1 MAENMSLLGLE
12 DELTCSICLC
22 LFENPVSLICGHS
35 FCANC
40 LEATWNDRIS
50 SLSCPHCRMVFPSKP
65 ELKKN
70 TVLNAVLDAYRIK
83 AGVSEPVK
91 EHFEVKKKDPD
102 AIKCDNCME
111 AKAVKTCLTCMASYC
126 EDHVRPHRENAIFR
140 AHQLTDPLPDLM
152 ERLCSNHGK
161 LMEFYCNQHQRCIC
175 STCLQDMHKG
185 CDFITADERRF
196 KQKTDLTDKLN
207 ILEVKTDKNQ
217 QVITQMKEQQ
227 IKLKDLAATRKRV
240 LESEYRQLREMIDR
254 DEKEAMLA
262 IDKEQEKGQSKL
274 VSLIKKFNENIEK
287 MSRTKSEINIL
298 LDQSQSLEFL
308 KASVDLPSVVNV
320 EPYNPRMNVESKEVI
335 AYHSSAVALKE
346 WVTKLMEQ
354 PLENRISV
362 LKPGLGNQFPGIPSE
377 IPALLPNPRDMCLG
391 NQFPGIPSEIP
402 ALLPNPRDMCLGN
415 QFPGIPSEI
424 PALLPNPRDM
434 WMQKAPIA
442 WYDPSAHLSCGPK
455 AKASGTKQKNSS
467 KTAKDQKDHK
477 ERKDQKPNRSRNP
490 SKGANPVFS
499 KSMENLLDITVKT
512 VDIPDINP
520 PAISPAVLNFVKRS
534 DLLKYGTILNF
545 DVRTAHKRISLSENN
560 TKATV
565 SDDPAHYTDIPLRFS
580 VCSQVLCTKG
590 FSQGRHYWEI
600 KMSSNNFCGLGLA
613 YGRIDRKGPSS
624 RLGRNADSWC
634 VEWFNVKLSAWHN
647 SIETVLQNPNPSRV
661 GILLDC
667 DQRSATF
674 YTVQDRA
681 YPFHTFV
688 FPFTEAVYPAF
699 WIFSNG
705 SSVSLCK
712 LSN

>member
-40 LEATWNDRIS
+40 LEATWNDRVS
-50 SLSCPHCRMVFPSKP
+50 SLSCPQCRMVFTSKP

-70 TVLNAVLDAYRIK
+70 TVLSAVLDAYRIK

-91 EHFEVKKKDPD
+91 EHFEVKMKDPD
-102 AIKCDNCME
+102 VIKCDNCME

-126 EDHVRPHRENAIFR
+126 EEHVRPHRENAIFR
-140 AHQLTDPLPDLM
+140 AHQLSDPLPDLM
-152 ERLCSNHGK
+152 ERLCSDHGK
-161 LMEFYCNQHQRCIC
+161 LMEFYCNQHQSCMC

-185 CDFITADERRF
+185 CEFITADERRF

-207 ILEVKTDKNQ
+207 ILDVKMDKNQ
-217 QVITQMKEQQ
+217 QVMTQMKEQQ
-227 IKLKDLAATRKRV
+227 VKLKELATTRKRI
-240 LESEYRQLREMIDR
+240 LETEYRQIREMIDR
-254 DEKEAMLA
+254 DEKEAMLT

-274 VSLIKKFNENIEK
+274 VTMIKKFNENIEK

-298 LDQSQSLEFL
+298 LDQSQSLAFI
-308 KASVDLPSVVNV
+308 KASVDLPSVVNF
-320 EPYNPRMNVESKEVI
+320 EPHNPRVNVESKEVI
-335 AYHSSAVALKE
+335 AYHASAVALKE
-346 WVTKLMEQ
+346 WITKLMQQ
-354 PLENRISV
+354 PLENRISL
-362 LKPGLGNQFPGIPSE
+362 LKPG
-377 IPALLPNPRDMCLG
+377 
-391 NQFPGIPSEIP
+391 
-402 ALLPNPRDMCLGN
+402 
-415 QFPGIPSEI
+415 
-424 PALLPNPRDM
+424 
-434 WMQKAPIA
+434 MQKAPIA
-442 WYDPSAHLSCGPK
+442 WFDPSAHLTSPSPTSGPK
-455 AKASGTKQKNSS
+455 AKAPGTKQKNFS
-467 KTAKDQKDHK
+467 KPAKDQKD
-477 ERKDQKPNRSRNP
+477 RKDQKPNKPRNP

-520 PAISPAVLNFVKRS
+520 PAVSPDVLNSVKRS

-545 DVRTAHKRISLSENN
+545 DVRTAHKRILLTENN

-565 SDDPAHYTDIPLRFS
+565 SDDPAHYPDIPLRFS

-661 GILLDC
+661 GVLLDC
-667 DQRSATF
+667 DQGSATF
-674 YTVQDRA
+674 YNVQDRA

-688 FPFTEAVYPAF
+688 FPFIEAVYPAF
-699 WIFSNG
+699 WIFSNT
-705 SSVSLCK
+705 SSVTLCK
-712 LSN
+712 LNN

>member
-40 LEATWNDRIS
+40 LEATWNDSIS
-50 SLSCPHCRMVFPSKP
+50 SLSCPHCRMAFPNKP

-70 TVLNAVLDAYRIK
+70 TVLSAVLDAYRIK

-91 EHFEVKKKDPD
+91 EHFEVIKKDPD
-102 AIKCDNCME
+102 EIKCDNCME

-140 AHQLTDPLPDLM
+140 AHQLSDPLPDLM
-152 ERLCSNHGK
+152 ERLCSDHGK
-161 LMEFYCNQHQRCIC
+161 LMELYCNQHQSCIC
-175 STCLQDMHKG
+175 TTCLQDMHKG
-185 CDFITADERRF
+185 CEFITADERRF
-196 KQKTDLTDKLN
+196 KQKADLTDKLN
-207 ILEVKTDKNQ
+207 ILDVKTDKNQ

-227 IKLKDLAATRKRV
+227 IKLKDQAATRKRI
-240 LESEYRQLREMIDR
+240 LEAEYRQIREMIDR
-254 DEKEAMLA
+254 DEKEAMLT

-274 VSLIKKFNENIEK
+274 VSLIKKFNENVEK

-298 LDQSQSLEFL
+298 LDQSQSLAFL
-308 KASVDLPSVVNV
+308 KASVDLPSVVNF

-346 WVTKLMEQ
+346 WIIKLIEQ
-354 PLENRISV
+354 PVESRIFV
-362 LKPGLGNQFPGIPSE
+362 LKPGLGNQFPV
-377 IPALLPNPRDMCLG
+377 
-391 NQFPGIPSEIP
+391 
-402 ALLPNPRDMCLGN
+402 
-415 QFPGIPSEI
+415 IPSEI

-442 WYDPSAHLSCGPK
+442 RYDPTAHLRTPSPSRGPK
-455 AKASGTKQKNSS
+455 PKASGTKQKNSS
-467 KTAKDQKDHK
+467 KSAKDQKDHK
-477 ERKDQKPNRSRNP
+477 ERQDQKPNRSRNP

-512 VDIPDINP
+512 VDIPDISS
-520 PAISPAVLNFVKRS
+520 PAISPAGLNFVKRS

-565 SDDPAHYTDIPLRFS
+565 SDDAAHYLDIPIRFS

-661 GILLDC
+661 GVLLDC
-667 DQRSATF
+667 DQGSATF

>member
-70 TVLNAVLDAYRIK
+70 TVLSAVLDAYRIK

-185 CDFITADERRF
+185 CEFITADERRF

-217 QVITQMKEQQ
+217 QVISQMKEQQ

-240 LESEYRQLREMIDR
+240 LEAEYRQLREMIDR

-362 LKPGLGNQFPGIPSE
+362 LKPG
-377 IPALLPNPRDMCLG
+377 
-391 NQFPGIPSEIP
+391 
-402 ALLPNPRDMCLGN
+402 
-415 QFPGIPSEI
+415 
-424 PALLPNPRDM
+424 
-434 WMQKAPIA
+434 MQNAPVA
-442 WYDPSAHLSCGPK
+442 WYDPSAHLRSPSPSCGPK
-455 AKASGTKQKNSS
+455 AKASGTKQKNS
-467 KTAKDQKDHK
+467 
-477 ERKDQKPNRSRNP
+477 RSRNP

-520 PAISPAVLNFVKRS
+520 PAISPTVLNFAKRS

-634 VEWFNVKLSAWHN
+634 VEWFNMKLSAWHN
-647 SIETVLQNPNPSRV
+647 SIETVLQNPSPSRV

-712 LSN
+712 LGN

>member
-1 MAENMSLLGLE
+1 MAENMSLLEGLE

-40 LEATWNDRIS
+40 LEATWNDRVS
-50 SLSCPHCRMVFPSKP
+50 SLSCPQCRMVFTSKP

-70 TVLNAVLDAYRIK
+70 TVLSAVLDAYRIK

-91 EHFEVKKKDPD
+91 EHFEVKKTDPD

-140 AHQLTDPLPDLM
+140 AHQLCDPLPDLM
-152 ERLCSNHGK
+152 ERLCSDHGK
-161 LMEFYCNQHQRCIC
+161 LMEFYCSQHQSCIC

-185 CDFITADERRF
+185 CEFITADERRF
-196 KQKTDLTDKLN
+196 KQKTDLNDKLN

-227 IKLKDLAATRKRV
+227 NKLKDLAVTRKRI
-240 LESEYRQLREMIDR
+240 LEAEYRQIREMIDR

-274 VSLIKKFNENIEK
+274 VSLMKKFNENVEK
-287 MSRTKSEINIL
+287 MNRTKSEINSL

-308 KASVDLPSVVNV
+308 KASVDLPSVVNF
-320 EPYNPRMNVESKEVI
+320 EPYNPRINVESKEVI

-346 WVTKLMEQ
+346 WITRLMDH
-354 PLENRISV
+354 PLENRIYV
-362 LKPGLGNQFPGIPSE
+362 IKPGLGNQFPVIRSE
-377 IPALLPNPRDMCLG
+377 TPAFQPNSRGMCKL
-391 NQFPGIPSEIP
+391 
-402 ALLPNPRDMCLGN
+402 
-415 QFPGIPSEI
+415 
-424 PALLPNPRDM
+424 
-434 WMQKAPIA
+434 
-442 WYDPSAHLSCGPK
+442 
-455 AKASGTKQKNSS
+455 
-467 KTAKDQKDHK
+467 
-477 ERKDQKPNRSRNP
+477 NP

-499 KSMENLLDITVKT
+499 KSMENLLDIAVKP

-520 PAISPAVLNFVKRS
+520 PASSPAVQNFIKRS

-560 TKATV
+560 TKVTV
-565 SDDPAHYTDIPLRFS
+565 SDETAYYPDIPLRFS

-661 GILLDC
+661 GVLLDC
-667 DQRSATF
+667 DQGSATF
-674 YTVQDRA
+674 YNVQDRV

-705 SSVSLCK
+705 SSVSFCK

>member
-1 MAENMSLLGLE
+1 MTVFVVSGGCYIGRVKMAENMSLLGLE
-12 DELTCSICLC
+12 EELTCSICLC

-40 LEATWNDRIS
+40 LEATWNDSVS
-50 SLSCPHCRMVFPSKP
+50 SMSCPQCRMVFLSKP

-70 TVLNAVLDAYRIK
+70 TVLSAVLDAYRIK

-102 AIKCDNCME
+102 EIKCDNCME

-140 AHQLTDPLPDLM
+140 AHQLADPLPDLM
-152 ERLCSNHGK
+152 ERLCSDHGK
-161 LMEFYCNQHQRCIC
+161 LMEFYCSQHQSCIC

-185 CDFITADERRF
+185 CEFITADERRF

-227 IKLKDLAATRKRV
+227 NKLKDLAVTRKRI
-240 LESEYRQLREMIDR
+240 LEAEYRQIREMIDR
-254 DEKEAMLA
+254 DEKEAILA

-274 VSLIKKFNENIEK
+274 VSLMKKFNENIEK
-287 MSRTKSEINIL
+287 MNRTKSEINSL

-308 KASVDLPSVVNV
+308 KAYVDLPSVVIF
-320 EPYNPRMNVESKEVI
+320 EPYNPRINLEGKEVI

-346 WVTKLMEQ
+346 WITKLMDH

-362 LKPGLGNQFPGIPSE
+362 LKPGNQFPVFLSE
-377 IPALLPNPRDMCLG
+377 TPALLPNPRDMYSL
-391 NQFPGIPSEIP
+391 
-402 ALLPNPRDMCLGN
+402 
-415 QFPGIPSEI
+415 
-424 PALLPNPRDM
+424 
-434 WMQKAPIA
+434 
-442 WYDPSAHLSCGPK
+442 
-455 AKASGTKQKNSS
+455 
-467 KTAKDQKDHK
+467 
-477 ERKDQKPNRSRNP
+477 
-490 SKGANPVFS
+490 
-499 KSMENLLDITVKT
+499 
-512 VDIPDINP
+512 
-520 PAISPAVLNFVKRS
+520 AISPAVQNFIKRS

-545 DVRTAHKRISLSENN
+545 DFRTAHKRISLSENN

-565 SDDPAHYTDIPLRFS
+565 SDETAHYPDIPLRFS

-661 GILLDC
+661 GVLLDC
-667 DQRSATF
+667 DQGSATF
-674 YTVQDRA
+674 YNVQDRI

-688 FPFTEAVYPAF
+688 FPFTEALYPAF

-712 LSN
+712 LNN

>member
-1 MAENMSLLGLE
+1 MAENISLLGLE
-12 DELTCSICLC
+12 EELTCSICLC

-40 LEATWNDRIS
+40 LEATWNDSVS
-50 SLSCPHCRMVFPSKP
+50 SMSCPQCRMVFLSKP

-70 TVLNAVLDAYRIK
+70 TVLSAVLDAYRIK

-102 AIKCDNCME
+102 EIKCDNCME

-140 AHQLTDPLPDLM
+140 AHQLADPLPDLM
-152 ERLCSNHGK
+152 ERLCSDHGK
-161 LMEFYCNQHQRCIC
+161 LMEFYCSQHQSCIC

-185 CDFITADERRF
+185 CEFITADERRF

-227 IKLKDLAATRKRV
+227 NKLKDSAVTRKRI
-240 LESEYRQLREMIDR
+240 LEAEYRQIREMIDR
-254 DEKEAMLA
+254 DEKEAILA

-274 VSLIKKFNENIEK
+274 VSLMKKFNENIEK
-287 MSRTKSEINIL
+287 MNRTKSEINSL

-308 KASVDLPSVVNV
+308 KAYVDLPSVVIF
-320 EPYNPRMNVESKEVI
+320 EPYNPRINLEGKEVI

-346 WVTKLMEQ
+346 WITKLMDH

-362 LKPGLGNQFPGIPSE
+362 LKPGVLVQI
-377 IPALLPNPRDMCLG
+377 LYKLC
-391 NQFPGIPSEIP
+391 
-402 ALLPNPRDMCLGN
+402 
-415 QFPGIPSEI
+415 
-424 PALLPNPRDM
+424 
-434 WMQKAPIA
+434 K
-442 WYDPSAHLSCGPK
+442 
-455 AKASGTKQKNSS
+455 
-467 KTAKDQKDHK
+467 
-477 ERKDQKPNRSRNP
+477 SRNH

-499 KSMENLLDITVKT
+499 KSMDIDNADKT
-512 VDIPDINP
+512 VDIPDINSL
-520 PAISPAVLNFVKRS
+520 AISPAVQNFIKRS

-545 DVRTAHKRISLSENN
+545 DFRTAHKRISLSENN

-565 SDDPAHYTDIPLRFS
+565 SDETAHYPDIPLRFS

-613 YGRIDRKGPSS
+613 YGRINRKGPSS

-661 GILLDC
+661 GVLLDC
-667 DQRSATF
+667 DQGSATF
-674 YTVQDRA
+674 YNVQDRI

-688 FPFTEAVYPAF
+688 FPFTEALYPAF

-712 LSN
+712 LNN

>member
-1 MAENMSLLGLE
+1 MAENMSLLEGLE

-40 LEATWNDRIS
+40 LEATWNDRVS
-50 SLSCPHCRMVFPSKP
+50 SLSCPQCRMVFTSKP

-70 TVLNAVLDAYRIK
+70 TVLSAVLDAYRIK

-91 EHFEVKKKDPD
+91 EHFEVKKTDPD

-140 AHQLTDPLPDLM
+140 AHQLCDPLPDLM
-152 ERLCSNHGK
+152 ERLCSDHGK
-161 LMEFYCNQHQRCIC
+161 LMEFYCSQHQSCIC

-185 CDFITADERRF
+185 CEFITADERRF
-196 KQKTDLTDKLN
+196 KQKTDLNDKLN

-227 IKLKDLAATRKRV
+227 NKLKDLAVTRKRI
-240 LESEYRQLREMIDR
+240 LEAEYRQIREMIDR

-274 VSLIKKFNENIEK
+274 VSLMKKFNENVEK
-287 MSRTKSEINIL
+287 MNRTKSEINSL

-308 KASVDLPSVVNV
+308 KASVDLPSVVNF
-320 EPYNPRMNVESKEVI
+320 EPYNPRINVESKEVI

-346 WVTKLMEQ
+346 WITRLMDH
-354 PLENRISV
+354 PLENRIYV
-362 LKPGLGNQFPGIPSE
+362 IKPGLGNQFPVIRSETPAFQPNSRGMSHMRFPS
-377 IPALLPNPRDMCLG
+377 PDR
-391 NQFPGIPSEIP
+391 
-402 ALLPNPRDMCLGN
+402 
-415 QFPGIPSEI
+415 
-424 PALLPNPRDM
+424 
-434 WMQKAPIA
+434 
-442 WYDPSAHLSCGPK
+442 GPK
-455 AKASGTKQKNSS
+455 ANPSGAKQKMSS
-467 KTAKDQKDHK
+467 KSANKDQKDHK
-477 ERKDQKPNRSRNP
+477 ERKDQKPN
-490 SKGANPVFS
+490 
-499 KSMENLLDITVKT
+499 
-512 VDIPDINP
+512 NP
-520 PAISPAVLNFVKRS
+520 PASSPAVQNFIKRS

-560 TKATV
+560 TKVTV
-565 SDDPAHYTDIPLRFS
+565 SDETAYYPDIPLRFS

-661 GILLDC
+661 GVLLDC
-667 DQRSATF
+667 DQGSATF
-674 YTVQDRA
+674 YNVQDRV

-705 SSVSLCK
+705 SSVSFCK

>member
-40 LEATWNDRIS
+40 LEATWNDTTS
-50 SLSCPHCRMVFPSKP
+50 SLSCPQCRMVFSSKP

-70 TVLNAVLDAYRIK
+70 TVLGAVLDAYRIK

-126 EDHVRPHRENAIFR
+126 EDHVRPHRENAVFR
-140 AHQLTDPLPDLM
+140 AHQLSDPLPDLM

-161 LMEFYCNQHQRCIC
+161 LMEFYCNQHQSCMC
-175 STCLQDMHKG
+175 SACLQDVHKG
-185 CDFITADERRF
+185 CEFVTADERRY

-207 ILEVKTDKNQ
+207 LLDVKTDKNQ

-227 IKLKDLAATRKRV
+227 IKLKDLATTRKRI
-240 LESEYRQLREMIDR
+240 LEAEYRQIREMIER

-262 IDKEQEKGQSKL
+262 IDKEQEKGQIKL
-274 VSLIKKFNENIEK
+274 VSLMKKFNENIEK

-298 LDQSQSLEFL
+298 LDQSQSLAFL
-308 KASVDLPSVVNV
+308 KASVDLPSVVNF
-320 EPYNPRMNVESKEVI
+320 EPHNPRMNVEGKEVI
-335 AYHSSAVALKE
+335 AYHSTAVALKE
-346 WVTKLMEQ
+346 WITKLMEK
-354 PLENRISV
+354 PLENRICV
-362 LKPGLGNQFPGIPSE
+362 LKPEFEKSVLDAGLGIKFPVIPSD
-377 IPALLPNPRDMCLG
+377 IPALLPNP
-391 NQFPGIPSEIP
+391 
-402 ALLPNPRDMCLGN
+402 NP
-415 QFPGIPSEI
+415 I
-424 PALLPNPRDM
+424 
-434 WMQKAPIA
+434 WMQKAPIM
-442 WYDPSAHLSCGPK
+442 WHEPTPHLRPPSPSRGLKTKP
-455 AKASGTKQKNSS
+455 SGTKQKNTS

-477 ERKDQKPNRSRNP
+477 EHKDQKPNNS
-490 SKGANPVFS
+490 
-499 KSMENLLDITVKT
+499 L
-512 VDIPDINP
+512 
-520 PAISPAVLNFVKRS
+520 AISPAVQNFVKRS
-534 DLLKYGTILNF
+534 DLLKCGAVLNF

-565 SDDPAHYTDIPLRFS
+565 SDDPAHYPDIPLRFS

-647 SIETVLQNPNPSRV
+647 SVETVLQNPNPSRV
-661 GILLDC
+661 GVLLDC
-667 DQRSATF
+667 DQGSATF

>member
-40 LEATWNDRIS
+40 LEATWNDMIS

-70 TVLNAVLDAYRIK
+70 TVLSAVLDAYRVK

-140 AHQLTDPLPDLM
+140 AHQLSDPLPDLM
-152 ERLCSNHGK
+152 ERLCSGHGK
-161 LMEFYCNQHQRCIC
+161 LMELYCSQHQSCIC

-185 CDFITADERRF
+185 CEFITADERRF

-207 ILEVKTDKNQ
+207 ILDVKTDKNQ

-227 IKLKDLAATRKRV
+227 IKLKELATTRKRI
-240 LESEYRQLREMIDR
+240 LEAEYRQIKEMIDR
-254 DEKEAMLA
+254 NEKEAMLT
-262 IDKEQEKGQSKL
+262 IDKEQEKGQNKL
-274 VSLIKKFNENIEK
+274 VSMIKKFNENIEK

-298 LDQSQSLEFL
+298 LDQSQSLAFL
-308 KASVDLPSVVNV
+308 KASVDLPSVVNF
-320 EPYNPRMNVESKEVI
+320 EPHNPRVNVESKEVI

-346 WVTKLMEQ
+346 WITKLMEQ

-362 LKPGLGNQFPGIPSE
+362 LKPGLGNQFPGTPSE
-377 IPALLPNPRDMCLG
+377 IPALLPNPRDMCKNDSNIICISSL
-391 NQFPGIPSEIP
+391 PG
-402 ALLPNPRDMCLGN
+402 
-415 QFPGIPSEI
+415 
-424 PALLPNPRDM
+424 
-434 WMQKAPIA
+434 
-442 WYDPSAHLSCGPK
+442 
-455 AKASGTKQKNSS
+455 
-467 KTAKDQKDHK
+467 
-477 ERKDQKPNRSRNP
+477 SRNP
-490 SKGANPVFS
+490 SKGANPGFS

-512 VDIPDINP
+512 VDIPDINR
-520 PAISPAVLNFVKRS
+520 PAVLPDVLNFVKRS

-545 DVRTAHKRISLSENN
+545 DVRTAHKRILLSENN

-565 SDDPAHYTDIPLRFS
+565 SDDPAHYPDIPLRFS

-661 GILLDC
+661 GVLLDC
-667 DQRSATF
+667 DQGSATF

-712 LSN
+712 LSI

>member
-40 LEATWNDRIS
+40 LEATWNDRVS
-50 SLSCPHCRMVFPSKP
+50 SLSCPQCRMVFTSKP

-70 TVLNAVLDAYRIK
+70 TVLSAVLDAYRIK

-91 EHFEVKKKDPD
+91 EHFEVKMKDPD
-102 AIKCDNCME
+102 VIKCDNCME

-126 EDHVRPHRENAIFR
+126 EEHVRPHRENAIFR
-140 AHQLTDPLPDLM
+140 AHQLSDPLPDLM
-152 ERLCSNHGK
+152 ERLCSDHGK
-161 LMEFYCNQHQRCIC
+161 LMEFYCNQHQNSMC
-175 STCLQDMHKG
+175 STCLQEMHKG
-185 CDFITADERRF
+185 CEFITADERRF

-207 ILEVKTDKNQ
+207 ILDVKMDKNQ

-227 IKLKDLAATRKRV
+227 VKLKDLATTRKRF
-240 LESEYRQLREMIDR
+240 LETEYRQIREMIDR
-254 DEKEAMLA
+254 DEKEAMLT

-274 VSLIKKFNENIEK
+274 VTMIKKFNENIEK

-298 LDQSQSLEFL
+298 LDQSQSLAFI
-308 KASVDLPSVVNV
+308 KASVDLPSVVNF
-320 EPYNPRMNVESKEVI
+320 EPHNPRVNVESKEVI

-346 WVTKLMEQ
+346 WITRLMEQ
-354 PLENRISV
+354 PLENRISL
-362 LKPGLGNQFPGIPSE
+362 LKPEFEKSVLGAVKESPIPSVPHIKDPIRQNAFFPVRGNQFPGIPSE
-377 IPALLPNPRDMCLG
+377 IPP
-391 NQFPGIPSEIP
+391 
-402 ALLPNPRDMCLGN
+402 
-415 QFPGIPSEI
+415 
-424 PALLPNPRDM
+424 LLPNPRDM
-434 WMQKAPIA
+434 WMQKAPVA
-442 WYDPSAHLSCGPK
+442 WFDPSALLISPSPTCGPK
-455 AKASGTKQKNSS
+455 AKAPGTKQKNFS
-467 KTAKDQKDHK
+467 KPAKDQKD
-477 ERKDQKPNRSRNP
+477 RKDQKPNRSRNP

-520 PAISPAVLNFVKRS
+520 PAVSPDVLNSVKRS

-545 DVRTAHKRISLSENN
+545 DVRTAHKRILLTENN

-565 SDDPAHYTDIPLRFS
+565 SDDPAHYPDIPLRFS

-661 GILLDC
+661 GVLLDC
-667 DQRSATF
+667 DQGSATF
-674 YTVQDRA
+674 YNVQDRA

-688 FPFTEAVYPAF
+688 FPFIEAVYPAF
-699 WIFSNG
+699 WIFSNT
-705 SSVSLCK
+705 SSVTLCK
-712 LSN
+712 LNN

>member
-40 LEATWNDRIS
+40 LEATWNDRVS
-50 SLSCPHCRMVFPSKP
+50 SLSCPQCRMVFTSKP

-70 TVLNAVLDAYRIK
+70 TVLSAVLDAYRIK

-91 EHFEVKKKDPD
+91 EHFEVKRKDPD
-102 AIKCDNCME
+102 AIRCDNCME

-140 AHQLTDPLPDLM
+140 AHQLCDPLPDLM
-152 ERLCSNHGK
+152 DRLCSDHGK
-161 LMEFYCNQHQRCIC
+161 LMEFYCSQHQSCIC

-185 CDFITADERRF
+185 CEFITADERRF
-196 KQKTDLTDKLN
+196 KQKTDLNDKLS

-217 QVITQMKEQQ
+217 QVVTQMKEQQ
-227 IKLKDLAATRKRV
+227 NKLKDLAVTRKRI
-240 LESEYRQLREMIDR
+240 LEAEYRQIREMIDQ

-274 VSLIKKFNENIEK
+274 VSLMKKFNENIEK
-287 MSRTKSEINIL
+287 MNRTKSEINSL
-298 LDQSQSLEFL
+298 LDQSQSLDFL
-308 KASVDLPSVVNV
+308 KASVDLPSVVNF
-320 EPYNPRMNVESKEVI
+320 EPYNPRISVESKEVI

-346 WVTKLMEQ
+346 WITRLMDH
-354 PLENRISV
+354 PLENRIYV
-362 LKPGLGNQFPGIPSE
+362 IKPGVLVQN
-377 IPALLPNPRDMCLG
+377 LYKLC
-391 NQFPGIPSEIP
+391 
-402 ALLPNPRDMCLGN
+402 
-415 QFPGIPSEI
+415 
-424 PALLPNPRDM
+424 
-434 WMQKAPIA
+434 K
-442 WYDPSAHLSCGPK
+442 SA
-455 AKASGTKQKNSS
+455 N
-467 KTAKDQKDHK
+467 KDQKDHK
-477 ERKDQKPNRSRNP
+477 ERKDQKPNKSRNS

-499 KSMENLLDITVKT
+499 KSMENLLDIAVKT

-520 PAISPAVLNFVKRS
+520 PASSPAVQNFIKRS

-565 SDDPAHYTDIPLRFS
+565 SDETAYYPDIPLRFS

-661 GILLDC
+661 GVLLDC
-667 DQRSATF
+667 DQGSATF
-674 YTVQDRA
+674 YNVQDRV

-705 SSVSLCK
+705 SSVSFCK

>member
-40 LEATWNDRIS
+40 LEATWNDRVS
-50 SLSCPHCRMVFPSKP
+50 SLSCPQCRMVFTSKP

-70 TVLNAVLDAYRIK
+70 TVLSAVLDAYRIK

-91 EHFEVKKKDPD
+91 EHFEVKRKDPD
-102 AIKCDNCME
+102 AIRCDNCME

-140 AHQLTDPLPDLM
+140 AHQLCDPLPDLM
-152 ERLCSNHGK
+152 DRLCSDHGK
-161 LMEFYCNQHQRCIC
+161 LMEFYCSQHQSCIC

-185 CDFITADERRF
+185 CEFITADERRF
-196 KQKTDLTDKLN
+196 KQKTDLNDKLS

-217 QVITQMKEQQ
+217 QVVTQMKEQQ
-227 IKLKDLAATRKRV
+227 NKLKDLAVTRKRI
-240 LESEYRQLREMIDR
+240 LEAEYRQIREMIDQ

-274 VSLIKKFNENIEK
+274 VSLMKKFNENIEK
-287 MSRTKSEINIL
+287 MNRTKSEINSL
-298 LDQSQSLEFL
+298 LDQSQSLDFL
-308 KASVDLPSVVNV
+308 KASVDLPSVVNF
-320 EPYNPRMNVESKEVI
+320 EPYNPRISVESKEVI

-346 WVTKLMEQ
+346 WITRLMDH
-354 PLENRISV
+354 PLENRIYV
-362 LKPGLGNQFPGIPSE
+362 IKPGLGNQFPVIRSE
-377 IPALLPNPRDMCLG
+377 PPAFLPNSRGMSHMR
-391 NQFPGIPSEIP
+391 FPSPD
-402 ALLPNPRDMCLGN
+402 R
-415 QFPGIPSEI
+415 
-424 PALLPNPRDM
+424 
-434 WMQKAPIA
+434 
-442 WYDPSAHLSCGPK
+442 GPK
-455 AKASGTKQKNSS
+455 ANPSGAKQKMSS
-467 KTAKDQKDHK
+467 KSANKDQKDHK
-477 ERKDQKPNRSRNP
+477 ERKDQKPNKSRNS

-499 KSMENLLDITVKT
+499 KSMENLLDIAVKT

-520 PAISPAVLNFVKRS
+520 PASSPAVQNFIKRS

-565 SDDPAHYTDIPLRFS
+565 SDETAYYPDIPLRFS

-661 GILLDC
+661 GVLLDC
-667 DQRSATF
+667 DQGSATF
-674 YTVQDRA
+674 YNVQDRV

-705 SSVSLCK
+705 SSVSFCK

>member
-22 LFENPVSLICGHS
+22 LFDNPVSLICGHS

-50 SLSCPHCRMVFPSKP
+50 SLSCPQCRMVFPSKP

-70 TVLNAVLDAYRIK
+70 TVLSAVLEAYRIK

-140 AHQLTDPLPDLM
+140 AHQLSDPLPDLM
-152 ERLCSNHGK
+152 ERLCSSHGK
-161 LMEFYCNQHQRCIC
+161 LMEFYCNQHQSCIC

-185 CDFITADERRF
+185 CEFITADERRF

-227 IKLKDLAATRKRV
+227 GKLKDLAATRKRI
-240 LESEYRQLREMIDR
+240 LEAEYRQIREIIDR

-262 IDKEQEKGQSKL
+262 INKEQEKGQSKL
-274 VSLIKKFNENIEK
+274 VSLMKKFNENVEK
-287 MSRTKSEINIL
+287 MNRTKSEINSL
-298 LDQSQSLEFL
+298 LDQSQSLAFL
-308 KASVDLPSVVNV
+308 KASVDLPSVVNF
-320 EPYNPRMNVESKEVI
+320 EPYNPRMSVESKEVI
-335 AYHSSAVALKE
+335 GYHSSAVALKE
-346 WVTKLMEQ
+346 WITKLMEQ
-354 PLENRISV
+354 PTENRIFL
-362 LKPGLGNQFPGIPSE
+362 LKPGLVNQFPGIPSE
-377 IPALLPNPRDMCLG
+377 IPALLPNPRDISHIRSPS
-391 NQFPGIPSEIP
+391 PG
-402 ALLPNPRDMCLGN
+402 R
-415 QFPGIPSEI
+415 
-424 PALLPNPRDM
+424 
-434 WMQKAPIA
+434 
-442 WYDPSAHLSCGPK
+442 GPK
-455 AKASGTKQKNSS
+455 AKPSGAKQKNSN
-467 KTAKDQKDHK
+467 KGANKDNKDQKDHK
-477 ERKDQKPNRSRNP
+477 EHKDQRPNKSRNP
-490 SKGANPVFS
+490 SKGPNPVFS
-499 KSMENLLDITVKT
+499 KSMENLLDITPRT
-512 VDIPDINP
+512 VDIPDIN
-520 PAISPAVLNFVKRS
+520 SPASSLAVQNWVKRS

-565 SDDPAHYTDIPLRFS
+565 SDNPAHYPDIPLRFS

-647 SIETVLQNPNPSRV
+647 SIETVLQNPNSSRV

-667 DQRSATF
+667 DQGSATF

-705 SSVSLCK
+705 SCVSLCK

>member
-40 LEATWNDRIS
+40 LEATWNDTTS
-50 SLSCPHCRMVFPSKP
+50 SLSCPQCRMVFSSKP

-70 TVLNAVLDAYRIK
+70 TVLGAVLDAYRIK

-126 EDHVRPHRENAIFR
+126 EDHVRPHRENAVFR
-140 AHQLTDPLPDLM
+140 AHQLSDPLPDLM

-161 LMEFYCNQHQRCIC
+161 LMEFYCNQHQSCMC
-175 STCLQDMHKG
+175 SACLQDVHKG
-185 CDFITADERRF
+185 CEFVTADERRY

-207 ILEVKTDKNQ
+207 LLDVKTDKNQ

-227 IKLKDLAATRKRV
+227 IKLKDLATTRKRI
-240 LESEYRQLREMIDR
+240 LEAEYRQIREMIER

-262 IDKEQEKGQSKL
+262 IDKEQEKGQIKL
-274 VSLIKKFNENIEK
+274 VSLMKKFNENIEK

-298 LDQSQSLEFL
+298 LDQSQSLAFL
-308 KASVDLPSVVNV
+308 KASVDLPSVVNF
-320 EPYNPRMNVESKEVI
+320 EPHNPRMNVEGKEVI
-335 AYHSSAVALKE
+335 AYHSTAVALKE
-346 WVTKLMEQ
+346 WITKLMEK
-354 PLENRISV
+354 PLENRICV
-362 LKPGLGNQFPGIPSE
+362 LKPG
-377 IPALLPNPRDMCLG
+377 
-391 NQFPGIPSEIP
+391 
-402 ALLPNPRDMCLGN
+402 
-415 QFPGIPSEI
+415 
-424 PALLPNPRDM
+424 
-434 WMQKAPIA
+434 MQKAPIM
-442 WYDPSAHLSCGPK
+442 WHEPTPHLRPPSPSRGLKTKP
-455 AKASGTKQKNSS
+455 SGTKQKNTS

-477 ERKDQKPNRSRNP
+477 EHKDQKPNKTRNP

-499 KSMENLLDITVKT
+499 KSMENLLDITTKT
-512 VDIPDINP
+512 VDMPDINSL
-520 PAISPAVLNFVKRS
+520 AISPAVQNFVKRS
-534 DLLKYGTILNF
+534 DLLKCGAVLNF

-565 SDDPAHYTDIPLRFS
+565 SDDPAHYPDIPLRFS

-647 SIETVLQNPNPSRV
+647 SVETVLQNPNPSRV
-661 GILLDC
+661 GVLLDC
-667 DQRSATF
+667 DQGSATF

>member
-1 MAENMSLLGLE
+1 MSVFAVSGGCYLGRVKMAENMSLLGLE

-40 LEATWNDRIS
+40 LEATWNERVS
-50 SLSCPHCRMVFPSKP
+50 SLSCPQCRMVFPSKP

-70 TVLNAVLDAYRIK
+70 TVLSAVLDAYRIK

-91 EHFEVKKKDPD
+91 EHFEVKKKDPN

-140 AHQLTDPLPDLM
+140 AHQLSDPLPDLM
-152 ERLCSNHGK
+152 ERLCSHHGK
-161 LMEFYCNQHQRCIC
+161 LMEFYCSQHQSCIC

-185 CDFITADERRF
+185 CEFITTDERRF

-217 QVITQMKEQQ
+217 QVIIQMKEQQ
-227 IKLKDLAATRKRV
+227 NKLKDLAVTRKRI
-240 LESEYRQLREMIDR
+240 LEAEYRQIREMIDR

-274 VSLIKKFNENIEK
+274 VSLMKKFNENIEK
-287 MSRTKSEINIL
+287 MNRTKSEINSL

-308 KASVDLPSVVNV
+308 KVSVDLPSVVNF
-320 EPYNPRMNVESKEVI
+320 EPYNPRINVEGKEVI

-346 WVTKLMEQ
+346 WITKIMDH

-362 LKPGLGNQFPGIPSE
+362 LKPEFGKSVLGAGNQFPGILSE
-377 IPALLPNPRDMCLG
+377 TPAVLPNPRDMSHMRITS
-391 NQFPGIPSEIP
+391 PD
-402 ALLPNPRDMCLGN
+402 R
-415 QFPGIPSEI
+415 
-424 PALLPNPRDM
+424 
-434 WMQKAPIA
+434 
-442 WYDPSAHLSCGPK
+442 GPK
-455 AKASGTKQKNSS
+455 PKFSGAKQKISS
-467 KTAKDQKDHK
+467 KSANKDQKDHK
-477 ERKDQKPNRSRNP
+477 ERKDQKPNKSRNP
-490 SKGANPVFS
+490 SKGENPLFS
-499 KSMENLLDITVKT
+499 KSMENLLDTAAKT
-512 VDIPDINP
+512 VDIPDIN
-520 PAISPAVLNFVKRS
+520 SPASSPALQNSVKRS

-545 DVRTAHKRISLSENN
+545 DFRTAHKRISLSENN

-565 SDDPAHYTDIPLRFS
+565 SDETAHYPDIPLRFS

-634 VEWFNVKLSAWHN
+634 VEWFNIKLSAWHN
-647 SIETVLQNPNPSRV
+647 SVETVLQNPNPSRV
-661 GILLDC
+661 GVLLDC
-667 DQRSATF
+667 DQGSATF
-674 YTVQDRA
+674 YNVQDRA

>member
-40 LEATWNDRIS
+40 LEATWKDRIS
-50 SLSCPHCRMVFPSKP
+50 SLSCPHCRMAFPSKP

-70 TVLNAVLDAYRIK
+70 TVLSAVLDAYRIK

-102 AIKCDNCME
+102 EIKCDNCME

-126 EDHVRPHRENAIFR
+126 EDHVRPHRENAVFR
-140 AHQLTDPLPDLM
+140 AHQLCDPLPDLM

-161 LMEFYCNQHQRCIC
+161 LMEFYCNQHQSCIC

-185 CDFITADERRF
+185 CEFITADERRF

-207 ILEVKTDKNQ
+207 ILDVKTDKNQ

-227 IKLKDLAATRKRV
+227 IKLKDLAATRKRF
-240 LESEYRQLREMIDR
+240 LEAEYRQIREMIDR

-274 VSLIKKFNENIEK
+274 VSLIKKFNENVET

-298 LDQSQSLEFL
+298 LDQSQSLAFL
-308 KASVDLPSVVNV
+308 KASVDLPSVVNF
-320 EPYNPRMNVESKEVI
+320 EPHNPRMTVESKEVI

-346 WVTKLMEQ
+346 WITKLMEQ

-362 LKPGLGNQFPGIPSE
+362 LKPGLGNQFSVIPSE
-377 IPALLPNPRDMCLG
+377 IPS
-391 NQFPGIPSEIP
+391 F
-402 ALLPNPRDMCLGN
+402 
-415 QFPGIPSEI
+415 
-424 PALLPNPRDM
+424 LPNPRDM
-434 WMQKAPIA
+434 WMQKAPIV
-442 WYDPSAHLSCGPK
+442 WHDPSAHLRSPNPICGPK
-455 AKASGTKQKNSS
+455 AKAPGTRQRNSS
-467 KTAKDQKDHK
+467 KIAKDQKDQN
-477 ERKDQKPNRSRNP
+477 ERKDQKPNKSRNP

-499 KSMENLLDITVKT
+499 KSMENLLDITAKT
-512 VDIPDINP
+512 VVDIPDINP
-520 PAISPAVLNFVKRS
+520 LAISPAVLNSIKRS

-565 SDDPAHYTDIPLRFS
+565 SDDPAHYPDIPLRFS

-661 GILLDC
+661 GVLLDC
-667 DQRSATF
+667 DQGSATF
-674 YTVQDRA
+674 YNVQDRA

-712 LSN
+712 LNN

>member
-1 MAENMSLLGLE
+1 MAETMSLLGLE
-12 DELTCSICLC
+12 EELTCSICLC
-22 LFENPVSLICGHS
+22 LFENPMSLICGHS

-40 LEATWNDRIS
+40 LEATWNDSVS
-50 SLSCPHCRMVFPSKP
+50 SMSCPQCRMVFLSKP

-70 TVLNAVLDAYRIK
+70 TVLSAVLDAYRIK

-102 AIKCDNCME
+102 EIKCDNCME

-140 AHQLTDPLPDLM
+140 AHQLADPLPDLM
-152 ERLCSNHGK
+152 ERLCSDHGK
-161 LMEFYCNQHQRCIC
+161 LMEFYCSQHQSCIC

-185 CDFITADERRF
+185 CEFITADERRF

-227 IKLKDLAATRKRV
+227 NKLKDSAVTRKRI
-240 LESEYRQLREMIDR
+240 LEAEYRQIREMIDR
-254 DEKEAMLA
+254 DEKEAILA

-274 VSLIKKFNENIEK
+274 VSLMKKFNENIEK
-287 MSRTKSEINIL
+287 MNRTKSEINSL

-308 KASVDLPSVVNV
+308 KAYVDLPSVVIF
-320 EPYNPRMNVESKEVI
+320 EPYNPRINLEGKEVI

-346 WVTKLMEQ
+346 WITKLMDH

-362 LKPGLGNQFPGIPSE
+362 LKPGVLVQI
-377 IPALLPNPRDMCLG
+377 LYKLC
-391 NQFPGIPSEIP
+391 
-402 ALLPNPRDMCLGN
+402 
-415 QFPGIPSEI
+415 
-424 PALLPNPRDM
+424 
-434 WMQKAPIA
+434 K
-442 WYDPSAHLSCGPK
+442 
-455 AKASGTKQKNSS
+455 
-467 KTAKDQKDHK
+467 
-477 ERKDQKPNRSRNP
+477 SRNH

-499 KSMENLLDITVKT
+499 KSMDIDNADKT
-512 VDIPDINP
+512 VDIPDINSL
-520 PAISPAVLNFVKRS
+520 AISPAVQNFIKRS

-545 DVRTAHKRISLSENN
+545 DFRTAHKRISLSENN

-565 SDDPAHYTDIPLRFS
+565 SDETAHYPDIPLRFS

-661 GILLDC
+661 GVLLDC
-667 DQRSATF
+667 DQGSATF
-674 YTVQDRA
+674 YNVQDRI

-688 FPFTEAVYPAF
+688 FPFTEALYPAF

-712 LSN
+712 LNN

>member
-1 MAENMSLLGLE
+1 MTVFVVSGGCYIGRVKMAENISLLGLE
-12 DELTCSICLC
+12 EELTCSICLC

-40 LEATWNDRIS
+40 LEATWNDSVS
-50 SLSCPHCRMVFPSKP
+50 SMSCPQCRMVFLSKP

-70 TVLNAVLDAYRIK
+70 TVLSAVLDAYRIK

-102 AIKCDNCME
+102 EIKCDNCME

-140 AHQLTDPLPDLM
+140 AHQLADPLPDLM
-152 ERLCSNHGK
+152 ERLCSDHGK
-161 LMEFYCNQHQRCIC
+161 LMEFYCSQHQSCIC

-185 CDFITADERRF
+185 CEFITADERRF

-227 IKLKDLAATRKRV
+227 NKLKDSAVTRKRI
-240 LESEYRQLREMIDR
+240 LEAEYRQIREMIDR
-254 DEKEAMLA
+254 DEKEAILA

-274 VSLIKKFNENIEK
+274 VSLMKKFNENIEK
-287 MSRTKSEINIL
+287 MNRTKSEINSL

-308 KASVDLPSVVNV
+308 KAYVDLPSVVIF
-320 EPYNPRMNVESKEVI
+320 EPYNPRINLEGKEVI

-346 WVTKLMEQ
+346 WITKLMDH

-362 LKPGLGNQFPGIPSE
+362 LKPGNQFPVFLSE
-377 IPALLPNPRDMCLG
+377 TPALLQNPRDMSHMRS
-391 NQFPGIPSEIP
+391 PSP
-402 ALLPNPRDMCLGN
+402 
-415 QFPGIPSEI
+415 
-424 PALLPNPRDM
+424 
-434 WMQKAPIA
+434 
-442 WYDPSAHLSCGPK
+442 DPVPK
-455 AKASGTKQKNSS
+455 AKLSGAKQKTSNKSVN
-467 KTAKDQKDHK
+467 KDQKDHK
-477 ERKDQKPNRSRNP
+477 ERKDQKPNKSRNH

-499 KSMENLLDITVKT
+499 KSMDIDNADKT
-512 VDIPDINP
+512 VDIPDINSL
-520 PAISPAVLNFVKRS
+520 AISPAVQNFIKRS

-545 DVRTAHKRISLSENN
+545 DFRTAHKRISLSENN

-565 SDDPAHYTDIPLRFS
+565 SDETAHYPDIPLRFS

-613 YGRIDRKGPSS
+613 YGRINRKGPSS

-661 GILLDC
+661 GVLLDC
-667 DQRSATF
+667 DQGSATF
-674 YTVQDRA
+674 YNVQDRI

-688 FPFTEAVYPAF
+688 FPFTEALYPAF

-712 LSN
+712 LNN

>member
-35 FCANC
+35 FCASC

-50 SLSCPHCRMVFPSKP
+50 SLSCPHCRMSFSCKP

-70 TVLNAVLDAYRIK
+70 TVLSAVLDAYRIK
-83 AGVSEPVK
+83 AGVPEPVK
-91 EHFEVKKKDPD
+91 EPFEVKKKDPD
-102 AIKCDNCME
+102 AIKCDSCME

-140 AHQLTDPLPDLM
+140 AHQLSDPLPDLM
-152 ERLCSNHGK
+152 ERLCSDHGK
-161 LMEFYCNQHQRCIC
+161 LMEFYCIQHQSCIC
-175 STCLQDMHKG
+175 TNCLQSVHKG
-185 CDFITADERRF
+185 CEFITADERRF

-227 IKLKDLAATRKRV
+227 TKLKELAVTRKRI
-240 LESEYRQLREMIDR
+240 LEAEYRQIREAIDR
-254 DEKEAMLA
+254 DEKEAMIA

-274 VSLIKKFNENIEK
+274 VSLMKKFNENVEK
-287 MSRTKSEINIL
+287 MNRTKSEINSL
-298 LDQSQSLEFL
+298 LDQSQSLTFL
-308 KASVDLPSVVNV
+308 KASVDLPSVVNF
-320 EPYNPRMNVESKEVI
+320 EPYNPRMTVEGKEVI

-346 WVTKLMEQ
+346 WITKLMEQ
-354 PLENRISV
+354 PAENRIFV
-362 LKPGLGNQFPGIPSE
+362 LKPGNQFPGIPCE
-377 IPALLPNPRDMCLG
+377 TPALFPNPRDMSRMRSPSPGRAPKTKALG
-391 NQFPGIPSEIP
+391 
-402 ALLPNPRDMCLGN
+402 A
-415 QFPGIPSEI
+415 
-424 PALLPNPRDM
+424 
-434 WMQKAPIA
+434 
-442 WYDPSAHLSCGPK
+442 
-455 AKASGTKQKNSS
+455 KQKS
-467 KTAKDQKDHK
+467 KNVNKELKDPKD
-477 ERKDQKPNRSRNP
+477 RKDQKSNRSRNP
-490 SKGANPVFS
+490 PKGINPGFS
-499 KSMENLLDITVKT
+499 KSMENLLDLRPKT
-512 VDIPDINP
+512 VDIPDISQP
-520 PAISPAVLNFVKRS
+520 LSSPAVQNSAKRS

-545 DVRTAHKRISLSENN
+545 DFRTAHKRISLTENN

-565 SDDPAHYTDIPLRFS
+565 SDDPSHYPDIPVRFS

-613 YGRIDRKGPSS
+613 YGRIDRKGPTS
-624 RLGRNADSWC
+624 RLGRNAESWC

-647 SIETVLQNPNPSRV
+647 SIETVLENPNPSRV
-661 GILLDC
+661 GVLLDC
-667 DQRSATF
+667 DQGSATF
-674 YTVQDRA
+674 YNVQDRA

-705 SSVSLCK
+705 SSISLCK
-712 LSN
+712 LNN

>member
-70 TVLNAVLDAYRIK
+70 TVLSAVLDAYRIK

-185 CDFITADERRF
+185 CEFITADERRF

-217 QVITQMKEQQ
+217 QVISQMKEQQ

-240 LESEYRQLREMIDR
+240 LEAEYRQLREMIDR

-377 IPALLPNPRDMCLG
+377 IPALLPN
-391 NQFPGIPSEIP
+391 S
-402 ALLPNPRDMCLGN
+402 
-415 QFPGIPSEI
+415 
-424 PALLPNPRDM
+424 RDM
-434 WMQKAPIA
+434 WMQNAPVA
-442 WYDPSAHLSCGPK
+442 WYDPSAHLRSPSPSCGPK

-467 KTAKDQKDHK
+467 KTAKDQK

-520 PAISPAVLNFVKRS
+520 PAISPTVLNFAKRS

-634 VEWFNVKLSAWHN
+634 VEWFNMKLSAWHN
-647 SIETVLQNPNPSRV
+647 SIETVLQNPSPSRV

-712 LSN
+712 LGN

>member
-50 SLSCPHCRMVFPSKP
+50 SLSCPQCRKVFPSKP

-70 TVLNAVLDAYRIK
+70 TVLSAVLEAYRIK

-140 AHQLTDPLPDLM
+140 AHQLSDPLPDLM

-161 LMEFYCNQHQRCIC
+161 LMEFYCNQHQSCIC

-185 CDFITADERRF
+185 CEFITADERRF

-227 IKLKDLAATRKRV
+227 SKLKDLAATRKRI
-240 LESEYRQLREMIDR
+240 LEGEYRQVREMIDR

-274 VSLIKKFNENIEK
+274 VSLMKKFNENVEK
-287 MSRTKSEINIL
+287 MNRTKYEINSL
-298 LDQSQSLEFL
+298 LDQSQSLAFL
-308 KASVDLPSVVNV
+308 KASVDLPSVVNF
-320 EPYNPRMNVESKEVI
+320 EPYNPRVNVEGKEVI
-335 AYHSSAVALKE
+335 GYHSSAVALKE
-346 WVTKLMEQ
+346 WITKLMEQ
-354 PLENRISV
+354 PTEKRIFL
-362 LKPGLGNQFPGIPSE
+362 LKPGLGNQFAGIPSE
-377 IPALLPNPRDMCLG
+377 IPPLLPNPRDMY
-391 NQFPGIPSEIP
+391 NFSPSVSARMRSPSPGRGS
-402 ALLPNPRDMCLGN
+402 
-415 QFPGIPSEI
+415 
-424 PALLPNPRDM
+424 
-434 WMQKAPIA
+434 
-442 WYDPSAHLSCGPK
+442 K
-455 AKASGTKQKNSS
+455 AKASGAKQKSS
-467 KTAKDQKDHK
+467 NKSANKDQKDHK
-477 ERKDQKPNRSRNP
+477 EHKDQKPNKPRNP
-490 SKGANPVFS
+490 SKGPNPVFS
-499 KSMENLLDITVKT
+499 KSMENLLDFTPRT

-520 PAISPAVLNFVKRS
+520 PANLSAGQNSVKRS
-534 DLLKYGTILNF
+534 DLLKYGTIVNF
-545 DVRTAHKRISLSENN
+545 DVRTAHKRISLSDNN
-560 TKATV
+560 TRATV
-565 SDDPAHYTDIPLRFS
+565 SDDPAHYPDIPLRFS

-613 YGRIDRKGPSS
+613 YGKIDRKGPSS

-647 SIETVLQNPNPSRV
+647 SIETVLQNPNSSRV

-667 DQRSATF
+667 DQGSATF